1 MVDMGFGLTREGIMA
16 MPYAILEK
24 TGRNH
29 PFKNGHAA
37 RGWYE
42 GFMLAEKG
50 RCMVSNYSSSGK
62 EASVYLWDQCCL

>member
-1 MVDMGFGLTREGIMA
+1 MVDMGFGLTKEGIMG

-24 TGRNH
+24 TGHNH

-37 RGWYE
+37 RGLYE
-42 GFMLAEKG
+42 GFMLVEKG

-62 EASVYLWDQCCL
+62 EASVYLWDQCSL